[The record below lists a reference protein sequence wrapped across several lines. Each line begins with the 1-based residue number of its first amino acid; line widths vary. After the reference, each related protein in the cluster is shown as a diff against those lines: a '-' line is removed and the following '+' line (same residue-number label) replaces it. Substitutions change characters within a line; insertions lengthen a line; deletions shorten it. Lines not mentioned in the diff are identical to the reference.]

1 MSSRY
6 DSWRRRIGREK
17 DDPRNFVES
26 FLPLSLIL
34 FSPSFDSYLDGILKK
49 LGLLDSRTD
58 SSTVTFYVPN
68 LGRFNPGT
76 RNSIIFLHSY
86 LFLITTNAIGFPC
99 FFKMLCVRCVFII
112 S

>member
-34 FSPSFDSYLDGILKK
+34 FSRSFDSYLDGILKK
-49 LGLLDSRTD
+49 LGSLYSRTD

-68 LGRFNPGT
+68 LGRFNPRT
-76 RNSIIFLHSY
+76 KNSIIFSTFIFIFDQGECY
-86 LFLITTNAIGFPC
+86 RISLFLRDAVRS
-99 FFKMLCVRCVFII
+99 LCIF